1 MILAVLASFFVS
13 LLIVSNVIAGKLLQI
28 GDWVMPAGILA
39 YPITFLV
46 SDTIA
51 EVYGRKTTTKVI
63 WVGFATS
70 LLMVVII
77 YIARI
82 SPSAVFWENQE
93 AFDAILG
100 SVPRIV
106 LASMV
111 AYLVSQHHDVVAFH
125 LWKNYT
131 KGKHL
136 WLRNNAST
144 MISQA
149 FDTGLFVTIAF
160 IGTLDS
166 TILVNMIHTQYA
178 LKILIAIVDTPLVYF
193 LVSYVRRLEK
203 NGPYEQVS
211 KRL

>member
-1 MILAVLASFFVS
+1 MMLAVLASFFVS

-39 YPITFLV
+39 YPLTFLI

-51 EVYGRKTTTKVI
+51 EVYGRKITTRII
-63 WVGFATS
+63 WVGFTAS
-70 LLMVVII
+70 LLMVLIV
-77 YIARI
+77 YFARVF
-82 SPSAVFWENQE
+82 PSAVFWENQE
-93 AFDAILG
+93 AFDLILG

-111 AYLVSQHHDVVAFH
+111 AYLVSQHHDVLAFH
-125 LWKNYT
+125 LWKNFT

-149 FDTGLFVTIAF
+149 VDTVLFVTIAF
-160 IGTLDS
+160 IGTLDFS
-166 TILVNMIHTQYA
+166 LLINMIMTQYVV
-178 LKILIAIVDTPLVYF
+178 KILIALVDTPLVYV
-193 LVSYVRRLEK
+193 LVSYVRRS
-203 NGPYEQVS
+203 EQKVY
-211 KRL
+211 KD

>member
-1 MILAVLASFFVS
+1 MMLAVLASFFVS

-39 YPITFLV
+39 YPLTFLI

-51 EVYGRKTTTKVI
+51 EVYGRKITTRII
-63 WVGFATS
+63 WVGFTAS
-70 LLMVVII
+70 LLMVLIV
-77 YIARI
+77 YLARVF
-82 SPSAVFWENQE
+82 PSAVFWENQE
-93 AFDAILG
+93 AFDLILG

-111 AYLVSQHHDVVAFH
+111 AYLVSQHHDVLAFH
-125 LWKNYT
+125 LWKNFT

-149 FDTGLFVTIAF
+149 VDTVLFVTIAF
-160 IGTLDS
+160 IGTLDFS
-166 TILVNMIHTQYA
+166 LLINMIMTQYVV
-178 LKILIAIVDTPLVYF
+178 KILIALVDTPLVYA
-193 LVSYVRRLEK
+193 LVSYVRRS
-203 NGPYEQVS
+203 EQKVY
-211 KRL
+211 KD